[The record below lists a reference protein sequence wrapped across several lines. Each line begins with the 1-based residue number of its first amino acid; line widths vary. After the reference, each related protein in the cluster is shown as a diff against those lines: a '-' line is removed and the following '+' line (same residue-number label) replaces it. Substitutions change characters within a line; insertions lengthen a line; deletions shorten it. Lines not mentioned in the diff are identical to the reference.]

1 MQFKRQQREAAAKT
15 WNASNWFYQNL
26 GTPAREIVSNAY
38 GVNQC
43 TPKQRAQSQE
53 YLTLALSLFARKI
66 GADKSHVVHALLTGS
81 VEALANILT
90 RRELNKGRTV
100 LNAPVNYTID
110 WEKFAEDWQAAF
122 RDVTLVP

>member
-66 GADKSHVVHALLTGS
+66 GADKSHVVHAMLTGS
-81 VEALANILT
+81 LTSLMAALGRKSGANFSTESL
-90 RRELNKGRTV
+90 
-100 LNAPVNYTID
+100 
-110 WEKFAEDWQAAF
+110 AEDWQAAF